1 MSDRETYDVAVSFSG
16 AQRALVEKYVRACQA
31 LGLSVFYDKDVA
43 TQIWGRNFITEFRKV
58 YGQGIAR
65 YVVPFFSREYLG
77 GPYPMDEYSAAL
89 TSSIE
94 LREDAYILPIMVGDV
109 KVPEELLSSATHH
122 LNAEHWT
129 VEELAK
135 ITAERVRSTGP
146 ASATP
151 VPATPAPG
159 VLLPR
164 IAPGSFSPYEALENA
179 LSLVGKRFQANAGV
193 LERYG
198 YTCRVRTPDHA
209 VEVRVEQRGM
219 PVYGLQV
226 WFDESYRQDR
236 LAVGYGAPSYRGS
249 AKNAWA
255 TAEWD
260 KQHEEARLKFTDGLQ
275 GAGSTL
281 LTAEG
286 FFDALW
292 RKVVLYIEQIHR

>member
-1 MSDRETYDVAVSFSG
+1 MPDRETYDVAVSFSG
-16 AQRALVEKYVRACQA
+16 AQRALVEEYVRACQA

-43 TQIWGRNFITEFRKV
+43 TQIWGRNFITEFRKI

-89 TSSIE
+89 TWSIE

-129 VEELAK
+129 AAELAK

-146 ASATP
+146 ASAAP
-151 VPATPAPG
+151 VSVAPAPG

-164 IAPGSFSPYEALENA
+164 IAPGSYSPYEALENA
-179 LSLVGKRFQANAGV
+179 FTVVGERFRAHAGA
-193 LERYG
+193 LEQYG

-209 VEVRVEQRGM
+209 VEVRVEKRGT
-219 PVYGLQV
+219 PVYGLKV
-226 WFDESYRQDR
+226 WFDDSFGQDR
-236 LAVGYGAPSYRGS
+236 LAVGYGAPAFRGGGM
-249 AKNAWA
+249 NGWA

-260 KQHEEARLKFTDGLQ
+260 RQHEEARLKFTDGLQ
-275 GAGSTL
+275 GAGSAL
-281 LTAEG
+281 LTAGE

-292 RKVVLYIEQIHR
+292 RKVVVYIEQTH

>member
-16 AQRALVEKYVRACQA
+16 AQRSLAENYVRACEA
-31 LGLSVFYDKDVA
+31 LGLSVFYDKNVSA
-43 TQIWGRNFITEFRKV
+43 QMWGRNFIVEFRRI
-58 YGQGIAR
+58 YGKGIAR

-77 GPYPMDEYSAAL
+77 GSYPMDEYNAAL
-89 TSSIE
+89 TWSIE

-109 KVPEELLSSATHH
+109 RVPEELLSSATAH
-122 LNAEHWT
+122 LRAEDWT
-129 VEELAK
+129 PEELAK
-135 ITAERVRSTGP
+135 ITAERVRSTVP
-146 ASATP
+146 AATAP
-151 VPATPAPG
+151 VPATPARG

-164 IAPGSFSPYEALENA
+164 IAPGSFSPYETLENA
-179 LSLVGKRFQANAGV
+179 LSVVGERFQANAGA
-193 LERYG
+193 LEQYG

-209 VEVRVEQRGM
+209 VEVRVEKRGT

-226 WFDESYRQDR
+226 WFDESYRQDQ

-249 AKNAWA
+249 AKNGWA

-260 KQHEEARLKFTDGLQ
+260 KQHEEARLKFIDGLQ

-292 RKVVLYIEQIHR
+292 RKVVLYIEQTHR